1 MGVALYDS
9 AENARA
15 SSPTMAVFNPELKE
29 WKKVI
34 VDKNEEIEMV
44 YRVGDESQTNFVP
57 VKPGFVDET
66 AAVNDEEK
74 QLRRVFEEF
83 HLVKNEIQSENFDP
97 DLIEAKL
104 QAIHDFIM
112 PLSQRN
118 KELREKVTELYDE
131 IKKLKLELQELREKF
146 THLEGDKDSILI
158 GVIVKK
164 AEEIIAGS
172 YFDIDTS
179 KSFVSL
185 EDIVNKFKKPDKLIQ
200 QGFFT
205 SKAKLDQARKRWDD
219 LKDTYKWN
227 QSEKLVW
234 DMKQLR
240 HQRNEIAHPDI
251 KIKDVVELI
260 ESRRSDERAQQVLEQ
275 LLPLLRDT
283 M

>member
-1 MGVALYDS
+1 
-9 AENARA
+9 
-15 SSPTMAVFNPELKE
+15 
-29 WKKVI
+29 
-34 VDKNEEIEMV
+34 
-44 YRVGDESQTNFVP
+44 
-57 VKPGFVDET
+57 
-66 AAVNDEEK
+66 
-74 QLRRVFEEF
+74 
-83 HLVKNEIQSENFDP
+83 
-97 DLIEAKL
+97 
-104 QAIHDFIM
+104 M

-131 IKKLKLELQELREKF
+131 IKKLKLELQELWEKF

-172 YFDIDTS
+172 YFDIDTG

-185 EDIVNKFKKPDKLIQ
+185 DHIVNKFKKPDKWIQ

-205 SKAKLDQARKRWDD
+205 SKAKLDQARIRWDD

-227 QSEKLVW
+227 QNEKLVW